1 MKKLLLLLPV
11 ALFAATGMYWITA
24 NPTNQSTK
32 TIPSATALPDGSQA
46 LFSFT
51 ERNLREMIRHGDEKS
66 SSNINQSLNA
76 LLHELHSQKKE
87 GLNVD
92 KVEQI
97 LSVYK
102 QDSTIVCTK
111 FTPKLKELDQYSHFE
126 EEKEK
131 GYLTSIEQ
139 IGLYELKTA
148 YADVDKIRQNYIKE
162 PSEDKKIAYI
172 SAHKHLQEII
182 GELYLDSTIEE
193 PLLSYLANHKH
204 YLNTISTVYNDIG
217 LERINRLRSNGYA
230 IKAELQLLPAS

>member
-1 MKKLLLLLPV
+1 MKKLLLLLPI

-24 NPTNQSTK
+24 NPANQSTK
-32 TIPSATALPDGSQA
+32 TVPSATALPDGSQA

-66 SSNINQSLNA
+66 NNNINESLNA
-76 LLHELHSQKKE
+76 LSLELHNQKNK

-92 KVEQI
+92 RLEQI
-97 LSVYK
+97 LSLYK
-102 QDSTIVCTK
+102 QDTSLVCTK
-111 FTPKLKELDQYSHFE
+111 FAPKLKELYQYSRFE

-204 YLNTISTVYNDIG
+204 YLNTVSAAYNDIG